1 MPEHEPIGGPHVFPP
16 TPPTETT
23 RPPEEVL
30 LHRRHAVTFF
40 WKVLTAVAIAAVIGI
55 GGFFAGVRR
64 GTSQPA
70 ETVELSG
77 KNALQADT
85 LPSTATS
92 NPARIFSFSQGL
104 GLLVVQ
110 EGQPFTY
117 EIDAPDATA
126 CQLVS
131 PAASGAA
138 TNTKMTIE
146 PGHPWYPRPG
156 RPVIFR
162 AFCTNG
168 VRSVGDSA
176 VVVLGGIRGMP

>member
-1 MPEHEPIGGPHVFPP
+1 MEP
-16 TPPTETT
+16 T

-30 LHRRHAVTFF
+30 LHRRHAVALF
-40 WKVLTAVAIAAVIGI
+40 WQVLSAVLI
-55 GGFFAGVRR
+55 AGVLAFGGYLAGFRR

-70 ETVELSG
+70 KTVELSG
-77 KNALQADT
+77 TNALQADT
-85 LPSTATS
+85 LPTTAIS

-110 EGQPFTY
+110 EGRPFTY
-117 EIDAPDATA
+117 QIDAPAATA

-131 PAASGAA
+131 PEVSGAA

-162 AFCTNG
+162 AFCTDG

-176 VVVLGGIRGMP
+176 VVVLGGIRGVP